1 MDRWD
6 KSFRDGHHRRG
17 RENPSFSSTLLDAIY
32 RSIDEGN
39 GVEEEEIVL
48 YRETMR
54 KKQSAVLKE
63 EKWTEKKVSEKVV
76 VRKLRQYSNSA
87 PFTSTSSSSDSSCNG
102 GCSSSELDSI
112 YGVTSKSSGYA
123 IQRPKPIRTHVPL
136 CTDRLERPRREF
148 NTFDRYTQQ
157 QKPKQEGSFV
167 KTKSRALKIYG
178 DLKKVK
184 QPISP
189 GGRLANF
196 LNSLFTAGNAKKAKM
211 SSSPTKLSEVLGF
224 ERQSKSTQASTCS
237 SASSFSRSCLS
248 KTPSSR
254 GKSSNGVKRSV
265 RFYPES
271 VIVDEDSRPCGYK
284 CLYEDDE
291 GELKPH
297 LMEKNRRVEEAARQL
312 LSSYQQKKNED
323 YHMRDVHSQDVDFQ
337 NYDED
342 DDDAASCSSSDLFE
356 LDNFALIGIDRYR
369 EELPVYETTRLDRNQ
384 AIANGMIL

>member
-1 MDRWD
+1 M
-6 KSFRDGHHRRG
+6 
-17 RENPSFSSTLLDAIY
+17 
-32 RSIDEGN
+32 
-39 GVEEEEIVL
+39 
-48 YRETMR
+48 
-54 KKQSAVLKE
+54 
-63 EKWTEKKVSEKVV
+63 
-76 VRKLRQYSNSA
+76 
-87 PFTSTSSSSDSSCNG
+87 
-102 GCSSSELDSI
+102 
-112 YGVTSKSSGYA
+112 
-123 IQRPKPIRTHVPL
+123 
-136 CTDRLERPRREF
+136 
-148 NTFDRYTQQ
+148 
-157 QKPKQEGSFV
+157 
-167 KTKSRALKIYG
+167 
-178 DLKKVK
+178 
-184 QPISP
+184 
-189 GGRLANF
+189 
-196 LNSLFTAGNAKKAKM
+196 
-211 SSSPTKLSEVLGF
+211 
-224 ERQSKSTQASTCS
+224 
-237 SASSFSRSCLS
+237 
-248 KTPSSR
+248 
-254 GKSSNGVKRSV
+254 